1 MSRPRLPFPIE
12 RFHLSR
18 WYHADTSLARYVL
31 VVGLSTLVILAAGTL
46 AAGPGHAQGQLQ
58 TPCYS
63 PVTTNVQL
71 TPTPQPPPS
80 PTPGQAVPHLKL
92 LPVVS
97 GLLVVLVIGF
107 VLLVLALFLILRAMR
122 RRRRPAPIPTAA
134 VPFLKSSDG
143 HLYFRLDRLEGHGLI
158 IGRGGRGVDLEIDE
172 STPHAD
178 TVSERHAHIYYD
190 PGCGHVIIEDLDSTN
205 GIFINGRRAPRKNL
219 LKDGWIVGLGKVTL
233 TYRDGEADT
242 GPLE

>member
-1 MSRPRLPFPIE
+1 MSKPHLPFPIE

-18 WYHADTSLARYVL
+18 WYYADTSLARYVL
-31 VVGLSTLVILAAGTL
+31 VVGLTTLIILAVGL
-46 AAGPGHAQGQLQ
+46 SAAEPGHAQDQLQ

-63 PVTTNVQL
+63 PVTAGVQL
-71 TPTPQPPPS
+71 TPTPQPSPS
-80 PTPGQAVPHLKL
+80 PTPGQTVPHLKIL
-92 LPVVS
+92 SVVS

-107 VLLVLALFLILRAMR
+107 ALLVLAVFLILRAMR

-143 HLYFRLDRLEGHGLI
+143 HLYFRLDRLKGNGLV
-158 IGRGGRGVDLEIDE
+158 IGRGGRGVDLKIDE

-178 TVSERHAHIYYD
+178 TVSEQHARIYYD
-190 PGCGHVIIEDLDSTN
+190 PACGHVIIEDLNSTN
-205 GIFINGRRAPRKNL
+205 GVFINGRRAPRQNL
-219 LKDGWIVGLGKVTL
+219 LKDGWVVGLGKVTL
-233 TYRDGEADT
+233 MYRDGESDT